1 MYKRLCSLLA
11 KADWSD
17 NDVDM
22 ICSIVNK
29 NPEFLKERLR
39 DNFCGKCSMFRD
51 RLTCKCEEVI
61 IIPALIF
68 LIFINRC
75 AFHAEIRQRTYF
87 YAGNRDVK

>member
-29 NPEFLKERLR
+29 NPEFLTERLR
-39 DNFCGKCSMFRD
+39 DNYCAKCSMFRD

-61 IIPALIF
+61 IIPAFSLLNF
-68 LIFINRC
+68 LSIDV
-75 AFHAEIRQRTYF
+75 HSSWK
-87 YAGNRDVK
+87 YAGVHTLMLAITT